1 MQQTIAQ
8 RVHKVFDR
16 TVTVEGGLTEDLR
29 LDDDLGYDSLGV
41 VEVVV
46 DLEEEFGI
54 EIADDAMEAWR
65 TVGDVIKTV
74 QGLAS

>member
-1 MQQTIAQ
+1 MTTIAS
-8 RVHKVFDR
+8 RVYKVFDR
-16 TVTVEGGLTEDLR
+16 TVTVEGGLTDDLR

-41 VEVVV
+41 MEVVV
-46 DLEEEFGI
+46 DLEEEFDI

>member
-1 MQQTIAQ
+1 MTTIAQ

-16 TVTVEGGLTEDLR
+16 TVTVEGGLTDDLR

-41 VEVVV
+41 MEVVV

-54 EIADDAMEAWR
+54 EIADDAMEARR

-74 QGLAS
+74 QGLVS

>member
-1 MQQTIAQ
+1 MTTIAQ
-8 RVHKVFDR
+8 RVHQVFDR
-16 TVTVEGGLTEDLR
+16 TVTVEGGLTDDLR

-41 VEVVV
+41 MEVVV

-54 EIADDAMEAWR
+54 EITDDAMEAWR

-74 QGLAS
+74 QRLVS

>member
-1 MQQTIAQ
+1 MTTIAQ

-16 TVTVEGGLTEDLR
+16 TVTVEGGLSDDLR
-29 LDDDLGYDSLGV
+29 LDDDLGYDSLGIM
-41 VEVVV
+41 EVVV

-54 EIADDAMEAWR
+54 EIADDAMEVWR

-74 QGLAS
+74 QGLVS

>member
-1 MQQTIAQ
+1 MTTIAQ

-16 TVTVEGGLTEDLR
+16 TVTVEGGLTDDLR

-41 VEVVV
+41 MEVVV

-74 QGLAS
+74 QGLVS

>member
-1 MQQTIAQ
+1 MTTIAQ
-8 RVHKVFDR
+8 RVYKVFDR
-16 TVTVEGGLTEDLR
+16 TVTVEGGLTDDLR

-41 VEVVV
+41 MEVVV

-74 QGLAS
+74 QGLVS

>member
-1 MQQTIAQ
+1 MTTIAQ

-16 TVTVEGGLTEDLR
+16 TVTVEGGLTDDLR

-41 VEVVV
+41 MEVVV

-74 QGLAS
+74 QRLVS

>member
-1 MQQTIAQ
+1 MTTIAQ

-16 TVTVEGGLTEDLR
+16 IVTVEGGLTDDLR

-41 VEVVV
+41 MEVVV
-46 DLEEEFGI
+46 DLEEEFDI

-74 QGLAS
+74 QGLVS

>member
-1 MQQTIAQ
+1 MTTIAQ

-16 TVTVEGGLTEDLR
+16 TVTVEGGLTDDLR

>member
-1 MQQTIAQ
+1 MTNIAQ

-16 TVTVEGGLTEDLR
+16 TVTVEGGLTDDLR

-41 VEVVV
+41 MEVVV

-54 EIADDAMEAWR
+54 EIADEQIENWR
-65 TVGDVIKTV
+65 TVGDVIRTV
-74 QGLAS
+74 RGLVS

>member
-1 MQQTIAQ
+1 MTTIAQ
-8 RVHKVFDR
+8 RVQAVFDR
-16 TVTVEGGLTEDLR
+16 TVTVEGGLTEDLS
-29 LDDDLGYDSLGV
+29 LADDLGLDSLDSMG
-41 VEVVV
+41 VVV
-46 DLEEEFGI
+46 DLETEFDI

>member
-1 MQQTIAQ
+1 MTTIAQ

-16 TVTVEGGLTEDLR
+16 TVTVEGGLTDDLR

-41 VEVVV
+41 MEVVV
-46 DLEEEFGI
+46 DLEEEFDI

-74 QGLAS
+74 QRLVS

>member
-1 MQQTIAQ
+1 MTTIAQ

-16 TVTVEGGLTEDLR
+16 TVSVEGGLTDDLR

-41 VEVVV
+41 MEVVV
-46 DLEEEFGI
+46 DLEEEFDI

-74 QGLAS
+74 QRLVS

>member
-1 MQQTIAQ
+1 MTTTAQ

-16 TVTVEGGLTEDLR
+16 TVTVEGGLTDDLR

-41 VEVVV
+41 MEVVV

-74 QGLAS
+74 QGLVS

>member
-1 MQQTIAQ
+1 MTTIAQ

-16 TVTVEGGLTEDLR
+16 TVTVEGGLTDDLR

-41 VEVVV
+41 MEVVV
-46 DLEEEFGI
+46 DLEEEFDI

>member
-1 MQQTIAQ
+1 MTTIAQ

-16 TVTVEGGLTEDLR
+16 TVTVEGGLTDDLR

-41 VEVVV
+41 MEVVV